1 MASLFGEKNNGAKA
15 QLVATGKVA
24 HSTVNEIALNTKLIE
39 KLIKF
44 ILVWTVLYSRIFSLN
59 LLSVS

>member
-24 HSTVNEIALNTKLIE
+24 HSTVNEIAFNTKLIE
-39 KLIKF
+39 
-44 ILVWTVLYSRIFSLN
+44 N
-59 LLSVS
+59 